1 MFSRNL
7 LGSSSVWF
15 HFGKRVL
22 GSVGSFAIRME
33 IRQFIS
39 EAFPL
44 DNACHGEMIG
54 DDTKRTDEDAV
65 KSEALPSRSSSWP
78 NCTNDPSSKFLLP
91 LPGFQTEIVP
101 FAMLLSEPQSQRCA
115 WMKLLD
121 GSWAQGTQA
130 ETAATKRQLE
140 CGRHQKREAK
150 KPQKKAEE
158 RIFSPFGGWRG
169 STSKT
174 GNLGQFFS
182 RNWAHCHTCPCWWYS
197 DVSYAAPAPRMPCW
211 ILIVIPFSDAKWTGL
226 GINTV
231 SQSRCFPRFHSS
243 VTSTP
248 SSFRGF
254 SSCFLSCHCGSA
266 GEVWWKGWVSGNDML
281 NHLAITVS
289 NTSANLSCASTS
301 QKNGKHRVDA
311 RVLAMAM
318 STKRTKNGKQKSRST
333 PRTWGMYMCLRCLC
347 FYLKS
352 LLIYAYIPVQIYM
365 LHVYMSRVQSRRN
378 FLEFDPLVFWGI
390 SWTLGFRWV
399 WSSKGYKV
407 TQP

>member
-22 GSVGSFAIRME
+22 GSVGNFA
-33 IRQFIS
+33 QFEWKSVIIS
-39 EAFPL
+39 DAFPL
-44 DNACHGEMIG
+44 DDAYHGEMIG

-65 KSEALPSRSSSWP
+65 KSETLPSRSSSWP

-115 WMKLLD
+115 TWMNGWKL
-121 GSWAQGTQA
+121 GTRNTSRNCCHKK
-130 ETAATKRQLE
+130 TAWMRLT
-140 CGRHQKREAK
+140 
-150 KPQKKAEE
+150 QKKAGEKASKKGGGAHLLTLRWVARLHLQNWE
-158 RIFSPFGGWRG
+158 SWPIFSP
-169 STSKT
+169 
-174 GNLGQFFS
+174 
-182 RNWAHCHTCPCWWYS
+182 NWAHCHTCPCWWYS

-211 ILIVIPFSDAKWTGL
+211 MLIGMPFSDAKWTGL

-266 GEVWWKGWVSGNDML
+266 WEVWWKGWVSGNDML

-301 QKNGKHRVDA
+301 QKKREAPSGCESACHGHVHKENKEWETEIKRH
-311 RVLAMAM
+311 
-318 STKRTKNGKQKSRST
+318 STNFGYVYVSALF
-333 PRTWGMYMCLRCLC
+333 M
-347 FYLKS
+347 FYQQKS
-352 LLIYAYIPVQIYM
+352 LLSYAYIPVQIYM
-365 LHVYMSRVQSRRN
+365 LHVYMSRVQSRRD

-390 SWTLGFRWV
+390 SWTLGFRW
-399 WSSKGYKV
+399 K
-407 TQP
+407 